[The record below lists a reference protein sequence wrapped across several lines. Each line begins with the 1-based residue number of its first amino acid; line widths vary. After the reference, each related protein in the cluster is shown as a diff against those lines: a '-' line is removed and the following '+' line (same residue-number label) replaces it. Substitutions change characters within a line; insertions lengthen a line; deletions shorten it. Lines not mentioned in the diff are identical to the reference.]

1 MYIISLKNVSKI
13 YRTSV
18 KEVYALKNVSL
29 NVSKREFLCIT
40 GPSGAGKTTLLNI
53 ISGITYPTSG
63 EVYVLNTPLHNLDED
78 KLTRFR
84 ALNIG
89 FIFQD
94 YNLISFLT
102 ALENVVFARS
112 IADFR
117 DEEENLRRALELLE
131 LVGLSDRKDHL
142 PSQLSGG
149 ERQRVAIARALANDP
164 PIILADEPTG
174 NLDEENAEIIAEL
187 LFKLNRK
194 GKTVIA
200 VSHDP
205 KILEKASRIVVLK
218 YGELYESH

>member
-18 KEVYALKNVSL
+18 KEVYALKNISL